1 MSPNTSRFGALN
13 GLKVVDLARVLGGPY
28 CTQILADHGANVIK
42 VEPPQ
47 GDEVREELLDAFAA
61 VDGEEV
67 SMKLLAAGVPC
78 GPVLDTAQ
86 VMDAPHTKHRNMA
99 AKLDWYEGAG
109 IPIKFGRTPGEIR
122 STPPAFGAQAEE
134 ILREHGFDDDAVAAL
149 AESGGL
155 VTERRK
161 L

>member
-1 MSPNTSRFGALN
+1 MT
-13 GLKVVDLARVLGGPY
+13 
-28 CTQILADHGANVIK
+28 
-42 VEPPQ
+42 
-47 GDEVREELLDAFAA
+47 LLD
-61 VDGEEV
+61 
-67 SMKLLAAGVPC
+67 AGVPC

-86 VMDAPHTKHRNMA
+86 VMDAPHTKHRGMA

-122 STPPAFGAQAEE
+122 STPPAFAAHARE
-134 ILREHGFDDDAVAAL
+134 ILKEHGFDDDDLEAL
-149 AESGGL
+149 TTSGGL